1 MLYVIS
7 SRNQRF
13 GAVKERSAL
22 GFSPGFVTT
31 AVDFFY
37 QSRALREHGGD
48 QSYAE

>member
-13 GAVKERSAL
+13 GVVKERSAL
-22 GFSPGFVTT
+22 GFSPGFVPT

-37 QSRALREHGGD
+37 QSREHGGD